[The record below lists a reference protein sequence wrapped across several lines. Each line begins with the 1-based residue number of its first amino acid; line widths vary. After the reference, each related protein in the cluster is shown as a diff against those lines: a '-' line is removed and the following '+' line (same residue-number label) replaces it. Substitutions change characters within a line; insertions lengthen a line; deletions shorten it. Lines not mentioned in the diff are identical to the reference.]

1 MVSTRLSTVSAN
13 GRTITAEVQPSV
25 AAANDV
31 TANILEI
38 EFTASR
44 FALDGSAQDRADNK
58 TADVATRRAL
68 STLTSASSGD
78 VATNSA
84 SKTATNDYDQ
94 WYTTVIAPL
103 LDAKTLTDRRS
114 ARDIQTTPASI
125 ALTNTL
131 RSDLTRLQSN
141 LYTWRDA
148 ETASTRTSLEILRI
162 ALITS
167 LIIIVLLVFVL
178 WWGLRRWVTQ
188 PLIDIAADLREV
200 THGELKHRIQSTGPA
215 EIAQTAQ
222 DAEAMRQRLVNEID
236 EAVAAR
242 EALDQRGPVVAA
254 LRRELQSRV
263 NASTLTIPGLETAG
277 LLLPAEG
284 VLAGDWFSTLVLAD
298 GRLAVVMVDVSGHG
312 PLAGLIALKLKYAMT
327 ACLEAGGSPR
337 AVLEA
342 GAHVLSGESERFATA
357 VVITMTGS
365 GEVAWANAGHIEPLI
380 IDRHTVTQRLTKT
393 GPILSALGGQWSM
406 DKTRLPS
413 DSLLLITSD
422 GLSESRDIDNVELSD
437 AWSDET
443 FAELTAN
450 KDSVRGSIESLAAA
464 ARERADRWR
473 IDDLTIVGIRRS

>member
-1 MVSTRLSTVSAN
+1 LVSTRLSTVSAN

-178 WWGLRRWVTQ
+178 WWGLRRW
-188 PLIDIAADLREV
+188 
-200 THGELKHRIQSTGPA
+200 
-215 EIAQTAQ
+215 
-222 DAEAMRQRLVNEID
+222 
-236 EAVAAR
+236 
-242 EALDQRGPVVAA
+242 
-254 LRRELQSRV
+254 
-263 NASTLTIPGLETAG
+263 
-277 LLLPAEG
+277 
-284 VLAGDWFSTLVLAD
+284 
-298 GRLAVVMVDVSGHG
+298 
-312 PLAGLIALKLKYAMT
+312 
-327 ACLEAGGSPR
+327 
-337 AVLEA
+337 
-342 GAHVLSGESERFATA
+342 
-357 VVITMTGS
+357 
-365 GEVAWANAGHIEPLI
+365 
-380 IDRHTVTQRLTKT
+380 
-393 GPILSALGGQWSM
+393 
-406 DKTRLPS
+406 
-413 DSLLLITSD
+413 
-422 GLSESRDIDNVELSD
+422 
-437 AWSDET
+437 
-443 FAELTAN
+443 
-450 KDSVRGSIESLAAA
+450 
-464 ARERADRWR
+464 
-473 IDDLTIVGIRRS
+473 